1 MRIQIK
7 RNIFDTYKIFKT
19 GHVSYFAKHK
29 TTKLSVFAGPWNVL
43 MLKMYILRLKTYI
56 TVLLRSGMI
65 LNSCLM
71 LLVNTIYF
79 MYIKFNYLKNLS

>member
-43 MLKMYILRLKTYI
+43 RLKMYILRLKTYI
-56 TVLLRSGMI
+56 TVLLRI
-65 LNSCLM
+65 LLSFAKI
-71 LLVNTIYF
+71 LLLQ
-79 MYIKFNYLKNLS
+79 KL

>member
-1 MRIQIK
+1 MSFFIQLLF
-7 RNIFDTYKIFKT
+7 NLLVLIF
-19 GHVSYFAKHK
+19 
-29 TTKLSVFAGPWNVL
+29 
-43 MLKMYILRLKTYI
+43 ILIGTQNFDYI